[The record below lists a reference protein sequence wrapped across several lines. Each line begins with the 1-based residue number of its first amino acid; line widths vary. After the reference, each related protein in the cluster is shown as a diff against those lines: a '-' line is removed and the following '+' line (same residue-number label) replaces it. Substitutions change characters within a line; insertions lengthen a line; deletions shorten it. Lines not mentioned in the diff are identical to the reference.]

1 MASGMD
7 QRRLAHRQRAARDK
21 GFGLLGL
28 SVLLSLGIHG
38 TLWWWSQRGDLAPE
52 TLPKPKAP
60 IEVLLLPAPNP
71 GPPAASPEP
80 APPKPNV
87 TVAPPK
93 PPPPKK
99 APSSE
104 PAKKPLP
111 RKPLEEDPNRF
122 VPSKPKVTK
131 PPQEAPVPPLDR
143 PTQEKS
149 DVPKKASETDAR
161 PKESAPSNTPSKPSA
176 TPKDPTAG
184 SGAYE
189 GPKANAAYLHNP
201 KPVYPATAKRR
212 QWEGKVILKVKVL
225 ASGAA
230 SEVSIQTSSGHDLL
244 DEAALEAVRQWHFVP
259 AKRGGQPVDSWVGV
273 PINFNL
279 LDTQ

>member
-122 VPSKPKVTK
+122 VPST
-131 PPQEAPVPPLDR
+131 EGH
-143 PTQEKS
+143 
-149 DVPKKASETDAR
+149 ETTSR
-161 PKESAPSNTPSKPSA
+161 
-176 TPKDPTAG
+176 
-184 SGAYE
+184 GA
-189 GPKANAAYLHNP
+189 
-201 KPVYPATAKRR
+201 
-212 QWEGKVILKVKVL
+212 
-225 ASGAA
+225 GAA
-230 SEVSIQTSSGHDLL
+230 
-244 DEAALEAVRQWHFVP
+244 P
-259 AKRGGQPVDSWVGV
+259 
-273 PINFNL
+273 
-279 LDTQ
+279 